1 MAYISFQ
8 PKDFF
13 NTTNYSGNSSTQ
25 TITTG
30 LANDMVWIKD
40 TASAINHEIF
50 DTARGVYKYIS
61 TNSDG
66 QENTAYTDNLTAFGS
81 TGFTLGANAGDDIN
95 DTGHN
100 YSSMN
105 WRAGTTSGLSGGTIT
120 PSAYSINTTSK
131 IGIYKYTGNGVAGAT
146 ITHGLGT
153 APTMIIVKRLSA
165 SYQWAVWGT
174 GVNNTK
180 GLRLDGLGA
189 EGTNDFL
196 NNTAP
201 SSTVITLGSSTMSN
215 AAAGS
220 SVYVIY
226 AFAPVKGYS
235 AINSYIGNGST
246 DGTFVYTGFK
256 PAFVLIKNIDASG
269 AWGLYTTH
277 NLGYNPTNKP
287 LAPNSNAGLNS
298 SYVID
303 MYSNGF
309 KTRHADAQLGAS
321 GNKYLYMA
329 FAENPIVSSN
339 DIAGVAR

>member
-13 NTTNYSGNSSTQ
+13 NTKLYTGTGGATQAQTGVGFQPDFTWIKSRSNTEAYNIQDAVRGATKWIESDSDAAEQTNANTLKSFDSDGFTV
-25 TITTG
+25 G
-30 LANDMVWIKD
+30 LAGSVG
-40 TASAINHEIF
+40 ASQTYA
-50 DTARGVYKYIS
+50 S
-61 TNSDG
+61 W
-66 QENTAYTDNLTAFGS
+66 
-81 TGFTLGANAGDDIN
+81 
-95 DTGHN
+95 
-100 YSSMN
+100 N
-105 WRAGTTSGLSGGTIT
+105 WKAGTTSGLSGGTIT
-120 PSAYSINTTSK
+120 PSYYSINTTSK

-235 AINSYIGNGST
+235 AIGSYIGNGST

-269 AWGLYTTH
+269 AWGLYS
-277 NLGYNPTNKP
+277 NKILGYNPANNP
-287 LAPNSNAGLNS
+287 FAPNSTAIPNTT
-298 SYVID
+298 YVID
-303 MYSNGF
+303 MLSNGF